1 MIPATPLAA
10 QPESWQA
17 EWRASFTDPSALLAS
32 LDLGSLAKRVIH
44 PGRSDFPM
52 RVPRPFAARMRRG
65 DPTDPLLRQVLPL
78 DDELRPMPGFVDD
91 AVGDLAARD
100 APGVIRKYQGR
111 ALLITTG
118 SCAVNC
124 RYCFRRHFPYAEEN
138 AAAGRWQDAI
148 AWLQSQKD
156 VSEVILSGGDPLS
169 LRTERLVEL
178 TAGLS
183 AIPHLRRLRIHTRLP
198 IVLPSRV
205 DRALTAWL
213 GALPWPVVVVI
224 HANHANEFDAAV
236 DTALAHLGRSGAV
249 LLNQSVLLAGVNDSV
264 EALVDLSERAFEAG
278 VLPYYLHALDPVRGA
293 AHFDVPDPV
302 ARTLVGAV
310 RDRLPGFLVPR
321 LVREVPGAASKTPL

>member
-1 MIPATPLAA
+1 
-10 QPESWQA
+10 
-17 EWRASFTDPSALLAS
+17 
-32 LDLGSLAKRVIH
+32 
-44 PGRSDFPM
+44 M